1 MKSQKEKKRKEK
13 KGKKVKESF
22 LLRAERGGGIIRFLV
37 GEKNQVHI
45 SRLRLNFLFYGGR
58 QVATKCPTWSSTCQ
72 PNWAVLC

>member
-1 MKSQKEKKRKEK
+1 MKSQRGKEKNGKR
-13 KGKKVKESF
+13 VKESS

-45 SRLRLNFLFYGGR
+45 SRLCLNFLFYGGR
-58 QVATKCPTWSSTCQ
+58 QVATKCPTWSFTYQ